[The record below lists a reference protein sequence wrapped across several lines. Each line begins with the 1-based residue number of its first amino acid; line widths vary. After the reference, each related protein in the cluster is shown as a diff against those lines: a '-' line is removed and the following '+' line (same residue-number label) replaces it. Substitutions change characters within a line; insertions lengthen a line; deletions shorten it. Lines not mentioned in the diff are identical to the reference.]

1 MTMYVCQYVCVHV
14 HVCVCVCVRTCVYFV
29 SRCIQVVCNR
39 LVTKLPAMYGMRVG
53 DHEVA
58 YIWFMFKEWS
68 VQ

>member
-1 MTMYVCQYVCVHV
+1 MCASMCVCMYMF
-14 HVCVCVCVRTCVYFV
+14 VCVCVRACVYFV

-58 YIWFMFKEWS
+58 YIWFMLKEWS